1 MPPPP
6 APKPRAA
13 TRKPAAQKRGG
24 KPLLMRRRPSQE
36 RAHGTIEAVL
46 QAAGQEISRGGLDR
60 LTTRRIATAAGLSVG
75 AVYEYFP
82 NKEAIIGELIQR
94 WLVRVFDELDAVH
107 PRHGTG
113 LDLLSYVLEQ
123 MQRAVRL
130 YQDQPGLGALLG
142 MLTAMPALRA
152 VVEDHDER
160 MTASVSSAL
169 AVYLPRAD
177 VAELR
182 ATAVSIRVIAHEM
195 IATAVVYRPAEQQ
208 RLLTHLRVCLI
219 ALVTRLLAPA

>member
-1 MPPPP
+1 MPTPA
-6 APKPRAA
+6 APKPRPPARKRSAA
-13 TRKPAAQKRGG
+13 RRAG
-24 KPLLMRRRPSQE
+24 KPMLMRRRPSQE
-36 RAHGTIEAVL
+36 RAHVTIDAVL
-46 QAAGQEISRGGLDR
+46 QAAEQEIARGGLDR
-60 LTTRRIATAAGLSVG
+60 LTTKRIAATAGLSVG

-94 WLVRVFDELDAVH
+94 WLVRVFEEMDGVH
-107 PRHGTG
+107 PRHGAG
-113 LDLLSYVLEQ
+113 LNMLSYVLEQ
-123 MQRAVRL
+123 AQRAVRL
-130 YQDQPGLGALLG
+130 YQQQPGLGALLG

-152 VVEDHDER
+152 VLEDHDER

-169 AVYLPRAD
+169 AFYLPGTD

>member
-1 MPPPP
+1 MPSPA
-6 APKPRAA
+6 APKPRAPA
-13 TRKPAAQKRGG
+13 RKPVAAKRSS

-36 RAHGTIEAVL
+36 RAHGTLDAVL
-46 QAAGQEISRGGLDR
+46 KAAEQEIAQGGLDR
-60 LTTRRIATAAGLSVG
+60 LTTKRIAATAGLSVG

-82 NKEAIIGELIQR
+82 NKEAVIGELIQR

-107 PRHGTG
+107 PRHGAG
-113 LDLLSYVLEQ
+113 LDLLSFVLEQ

-152 VVEDHDER
+152 VLDDHDER
-160 MTASVSSAL
+160 MTASVCSAL
-169 AVYLPRAD
+169 AFYVPRAEA
-177 VAELR
+177 AELR

-195 IATAVVYRPAEQQ
+195 IAAAVVYRPADQQ

-219 ALVTRLLAPA
+219 ALVSRLLAPA